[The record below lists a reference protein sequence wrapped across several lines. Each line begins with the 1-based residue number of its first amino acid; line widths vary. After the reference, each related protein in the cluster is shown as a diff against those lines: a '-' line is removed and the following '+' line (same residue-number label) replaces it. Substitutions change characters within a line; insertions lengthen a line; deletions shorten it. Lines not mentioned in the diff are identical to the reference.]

1 MQTISQPGVLSSA
14 PEAIP
19 LPMFRRVAP
28 PPSAPA
34 PASAPAQDKLPHS
47 VPPAVQSVQKLSLE
61 DLHAG
66 DKVVV
71 KTMNSTYN
79 FEVGENFHSKVIPSK
94 SSARSGEVVLMGG
107 LNLDLTE
114 HTPNRVSVGGRMAY
128 QFPDEESCT
137 LTSAVESIFWVPA
150 KKGE

>member
-1 MQTISQPGVLSSA
+1 MQTISPSA

-19 LPMFRRVAP
+19 LPMFRRVVP
-28 PPSAPA
+28 NSSTSPA
-34 PASAPAQDKLPHS
+34 LVPGPAHEKLPQS
-47 VPPAVQSVQKLSLE
+47 VPPAVQSVQKLRLE

-71 KTMNSTYN
+71 KTKNSTYN

-114 HTPNRVSVGGRMAY
+114 HTPNRVYVGGRMAY
-128 QFPDEESCT
+128 QFPDEESCI
-137 LTSAVESIFWVPA
+137 LTSSVESIFWVPA